1 MTKDIECYVNL
12 IFWWEETMISLSRI
26 LKLRD
31 LEIFHVLNNGNILAY
46 VIIED
51 TKNPFTEEDKKME
64 PLCYMDEKDINEILN
79 VIRIS
84 LINDETFIKEDSI
97 TLREYFSVFVNN
109 TNLTNFIIKE
119 YIQEDLYDNDDNIES
134 FNKIL
139 QNIGSSYIIE
149 EFDEI
154 NWIYL
159 SQD

>member
-1 MTKDIECYVNL
+1 
-12 IFWWEETMISLSRI
+12 MISLHRI

-31 LEIFHVLNNGNILAY
+31 LEIFHVTRNGRIISY
-46 VIIED
+46 VVIED
-51 TKNPFTEEDKKME
+51 TRSPFTEEDKKLD
-64 PLCYMDEKDINEILN
+64 PLCYMDEEDINAILN
-79 VIRIS
+79 VFKIS
-84 LINDETFIKEDSI
+84 IINDEKLNEKDSDLI
-97 TLREYFSVFVNN
+97 TSFFSNFVNN

-119 YIQEDLYDNDDNIES
+119 YIQEDLYDHEVNLKF

-139 QNIGSSYIIE
+139 KNIGSNYSIE

>member
-1 MTKDIECYVNL
+1 
-12 IFWWEETMISLSRI
+12 MISLHRI

-31 LEIFHVLNNGNILAY
+31 LEIFHVTRNGRIISY
-46 VIIED
+46 VVIED
-51 TKNPFTEEDKKME
+51 TRSPFTEEDKKLD
-64 PLCYMDEKDINEILN
+64 PLCYMDEEDINAILN
-79 VIRIS
+79 VFKIS
-84 LINDETFIKEDSI
+84 IINDEKLNEEDSDLI
-97 TLREYFSVFVNN
+97 TSFFSDFVNN

-119 YIQEDLYDNDDNIES
+119 YIQEDLYDHEVNLKF

-139 QNIGSSYIIE
+139 KNIGSNYSIE

>member
-1 MTKDIECYVNL
+1 
-12 IFWWEETMISLSRI
+12 MISLHRI

-31 LEIFHVLNNGNILAY
+31 LEIFHVTRNGRIISY
-46 VIIED
+46 VVIED
-51 TKNPFTEEDKKME
+51 TRSPFTEEDKKLD
-64 PLCYMDEKDINEILN
+64 PLCYMDEEDINAILN
-79 VIRIS
+79 VFKIS
-84 LINDETFIKEDSI
+84 IINDEKLNAEDLDLI
-97 TLREYFSVFVNN
+97 TSFFSDFVNS

-119 YIQEDLYDNDDNIES
+119 YTQEDLYDHEVNLKF

-139 QNIGSSYIIE
+139 KNIGSNYSIE

>member
-1 MTKDIECYVNL
+1 
-12 IFWWEETMISLSRI
+12 MISLHRI

-31 LEIFHVLNNGNILAY
+31 LEIFHITRNGRIISY
-46 VIIED
+46 VVIED
-51 TKNPFTEEDKKME
+51 TRSPFTEEDKKLD
-64 PLCYMDEKDINEILN
+64 PLCYMDEEDIDAILN
-79 VIRIS
+79 VFRIS
-84 LINDETFIKEDSI
+84 IINDEKLNEEDSDLI
-97 TLREYFSVFVNN
+97 TSFFSDFVNN

-119 YIQEDLYDNDDNIES
+119 YIQEDLYDHEVNLKF

-139 QNIGSSYIIE
+139 KNIGSNYSIK

>member
-1 MTKDIECYVNL
+1 
-12 IFWWEETMISLSRI
+12 MISLHRI

-31 LEIFHVLNNGNILAY
+31 LEIFHVTRNGRIISY
-46 VIIED
+46 VVIED
-51 TKNPFTEEDKKME
+51 TRSPFTEEDKKLD
-64 PLCYMDEKDINEILN
+64 PLCYMDEEDINAILN
-79 VIRIS
+79 VFRIS
-84 LINDETFIKEDSI
+84 IINDEKLNAEDLDLI
-97 TLREYFSVFVNN
+97 TSFFSDFVNN

-119 YIQEDLYDNDDNIES
+119 YIQEDLYDHEVNLKF

-139 QNIGSSYIIE
+139 KNIGSTYSIK

>member
-1 MTKDIECYVNL
+1 
-12 IFWWEETMISLSRI
+12 MISLHRI

-31 LEIFHVLNNGNILAY
+31 LEIFHVTRNGRIISY
-46 VIIED
+46 VVIED
-51 TKNPFTEEDKKME
+51 TRSPFTEEDKKLD
-64 PLCYMDEKDINEILN
+64 PLCYMDEEDINAILN
-79 VIRIS
+79 VFKIS
-84 LINDETFIKEDSI
+84 IINDEKLNAEDLDLI
-97 TLREYFSVFVNN
+97 TSFFSDFVNN

-119 YIQEDLYDNDDNIES
+119 YIQEDLYDHEVNLKF

-139 QNIGSSYIIE
+139 KNIGSNYSIE